1 MVTSM
6 IPSVSN
12 VFVNPNLVN
21 LSFISRTIAN
31 RFIFTSTDNFIIVSS
46 DNYIFTGVK

>member
-1 MVTSM
+1 MIVSM

-21 LSFISRTIAN
+21 LSFISRAIAN
-31 RFIFTSTDNFIIVSS
+31 RFIFTSIDNFIIVSS